1 MTTQRQLSRRDFFKL
16 GGTAALSL
24 ALPACNP
31 AEPVAT
37 PTVIQI
43 PPTITPTV
51 TEQPPPSPQQV
62 TIPATEL
69 LSLYSSI
76 VGQEYRIF
84 VALPNSTFL
93 DSYAE
98 NPNTR
103 YPVLYVLDAN
113 ALFGMVTET
122 VRIFNLLEI
131 IDELIVVGIGYPV
144 DTFVATAGFRSR
156 DMTPKSGA
164 AEFLQFIREEIIPMI
179 DATYRTSP
187 GDNGILG
194 HSFGGLFGL
203 YTLFNQPD
211 TFNRYIIGS
220 PSISWDETVL
230 LDAEKFVANKAD
242 LTARIF
248 MSVGAAEETTM
259 VGDMQ
264 NVSDML
270 NGLQTEEFRLTTQ
283 VFEDEIHASVIPAHI
298 SRGLWEVY
306 G

>member
-1 MTTQRQLSRRDFFKL
+1 MATQRRLSRRDFFKL

-37 PTVIQI
+37 PTLIQI
-43 PPTITPTV
+43 PPTIPPTM
-51 TEQPPPSPQQV
+51 TKQPPSPQQV
-62 TIPATEL
+62 TIPGTEL
-69 LSLYSSI
+69 LSLSSSI

-98 NPNTR
+98 NPNMR

-164 AEFLQFIREEIIPMI
+164 AEFLQFIREELIPMI

-220 PSISWDETVL
+220 PSISWDETVI

-242 LTARIF
+242 VTARIF

-264 NVSDML
+264 KVSDML
-270 NGLQTEEFRLTTQ
+270 NELQSEDLKLTTQ
-283 VFEDEIHASVIPAHI
+283 VFEEEIHASVIPAHI

>member
-1 MTTQRQLSRRDFFKL
+1 MTKQRQLSRRDFFKL

-37 PTVIQI
+37 PTLVQI
-43 PPTITPTV
+43 PPTV
-51 TEQPPPSPQQV
+51 TAPPPQPQQV

-69 LSLYSSI
+69 FKLSSSI
-76 VGQEYRIF
+76 AGQEYRIF

-93 DSYAE
+93 DSYIE
-98 NPNTR
+98 NPRRR

-122 VRIFNLLEI
+122 VRIFNLLEV

-144 DTFVATAGFRSR
+144 DTFNATLGFRSR
-156 DMTPKSGA
+156 DLTPKIGA
-164 AEFLQFIREEIIPMI
+164 AKFLQFIREELIPTI

-203 YTLFNQPD
+203 YALFNQPE
-211 TFNRYIIGS
+211 TFKRYIIGS

-230 LDAEKFVANKAD
+230 LDAEKFVANKANV
-242 LTARIF
+242 AASIF
-248 MSVGAAEETTM
+248 MSAGAAEEASM
-259 VGDMQ
+259 IGDMQ
-264 NVSDML
+264 KVSDML
-270 NGLQTEEFRLTTQ
+270 QEVQSEELKLTTQ
-283 VFEDEIHASVIPAHI
+283 IFEGEIHPSVVPAHI

>member
-1 MTTQRQLSRRDFFKL
+1 MTKQRQLSRRDFFKL

-37 PTVIQI
+37 PTLVQI
-43 PPTITPTV
+43 PPTV
-51 TEQPPPSPQQV
+51 TAPPPQPQQV

-69 LSLYSSI
+69 FKLSSSI
-76 VGQEYRIF
+76 AGQEYRIF

-93 DSYAE
+93 NSYAE
-98 NPNTR
+98 NPRLR

-122 VRIFNLLEI
+122 VRIFNLLEV

-144 DTFVATAGFRSR
+144 DTFNATLGFRSR
-156 DMTPKSGA
+156 DLTPKIGA
-164 AEFLQFIREEIIPMI
+164 AKFLQFIREELIPTI

-203 YTLFNQPD
+203 YALFNQPE
-211 TFNRYIIGS
+211 TFKRYIIGS
-220 PSISWDETVL
+220 PSISWDETVI
-230 LDAEKFVANKAD
+230 LDGDKFVASKAD
-242 LTARIF
+242 VAARIF
-248 MSVGAAEETTM
+248 MSAGAAEENSM
-259 VGDMQ
+259 IEDMQ
-264 NVSDML
+264 KVSDML
-270 NGLQTEEFRLTTQ
+270 KEVQSEELKLTTQ
-283 VFEDEIHASVIPAHI
+283 IFEGEIHPSVVPAHI